1 MKYDILVTYDVNTMD
16 KEGRRRLR
24 KVAKA
29 CEGKGQRVQF
39 SVFECS
45 VNEMQLDAFKDK
57 LVRIIKPEE
66 DSLRIYYL
74 RGNREDYLEHYGR
87 NTYIDLDEP
96 LIV

>member
-1 MKYDILVTYDVNTMD
+1 MKHDILVTYDVNTMD

-45 VNEMQLDAFKDK
+45 VNEMQLDALRDK

-66 DSLRIYYL
+66 DSLRIYHL
-74 RGNREDYLEHYGR
+74 HGGREECLEKFGR
-87 NTYIDLDEP
+87 DTYIDLDAP